1 MKHPIPRWTFIV
13 TPIVLLAMILTPW
26 GETNATHPEA
36 APLALALIAIGNA
49 FVLISITHW
58 IKAVIGG
65 AK

>member
-26 GETNATHPEA
+26 GEINATQPEA
-36 APLALALIAIGNA
+36 APLALVLIAIGNA

-58 IKAVIGG
+58 IKAVTGG

>member
-1 MKHPIPRWTFIV
+1 MKHHIPRWTFIV

-26 GETNATHPEA
+26 GKINATQPEA

>member
-1 MKHPIPRWTFIV
+1 MKHPIPRWTFII
-13 TPIVLLAMILTPW
+13 TPIVLLVMLSAPW
-26 GETNATHPEA
+26 IEINAAHPEA

-58 IKAVIGG
+58 IKSVIGG

>member
-1 MKHPIPRWTFIV
+1 MKHPIPRWTFII

-26 GETNATHPEA
+26 GEINATQPEA

>member
-26 GETNATHPEA
+26 GEINATHPEA